1 MSFNSDPGIQGLIE
15 RIRSPDEAISGAAWQ
30 NAGPY
35 GAAAVEPLAAL
46 MADEDF
52 ELARKAKRAL
62 YRVVRYVG
70 APAATQERK
79 AVERQLILV
88 LGSSPSQVRR
98 EVVWMLSE
106 IGTAR
111 AVGPMAALLAD
122 DELREDARCALTR
135 HPAPGAVAALKS
147 AFAAATGESKFA
159 LAESLRQRGEKVAG
173 YPSRKLVPTAPT
185 QVKPAQRAQQE

>member
-1 MSFNSDPGIQGLIE
+1 MIE
-15 RIRSPDEAISGAAWQ
+15 RIRSSDETVSGAAWQ

-35 GAAAVEPLAAL
+35 GAADVEPLAAL

-70 APAATQERK
+70 TPAAARERK
-79 AVERQLILV
+79 AVERQLIL
-88 LGSSPSQVRR
+88 LLNSSPSRIRR

-106 IGTAR
+106 IGSAR
-111 AVGPMAALLAD
+111 AVGPMAALLAE

-135 HPAPGAVAALKS
+135 HPAPGAVTALKS
-147 AFAAATGESKFA
+147 AFAAATGEFKFA

-185 QVKPAQRAQQE
+185 QVKPPQRAQRD

>member
-1 MSFNSDPGIQGLIE
+1 MSFDSDPGIQGLIE
-15 RIRSPDEAISGAAWQ
+15 RIRSSDETVSGAAWQ

-46 MADEDF
+46 MADENF

-70 APAATQERK
+70 PPAAARERK
-79 AVERQLILV
+79 AVERQLIL
-88 LGSSPSQVRR
+88 LLSSTPSEVRR

-106 IGTAR
+106 IGSAR
-111 AVGPMAALLAD
+111 AVGPMAALLTD
-122 DELREDARCALTR
+122 SDLREDARCALTR

-147 AFAAATGESKFA
+147 AFATASGDFKYA
-159 LAESLRQRGEKVAG
+159 LAESLRQRGEKVTD

-185 QVKPAQRAQQE
+185 HVAPAQRK